1 MNGKQ
6 AKKMR
11 AMAALFCQSQPK
23 NAPQKTVETIYQE
36 LKTLHKNKKK

>member
-6 AKKMR
+6 TKKLR

-23 NAPQKTVETIYQE
+23 NAPQKTVQKIYDE
-36 LKTLHKNKKK
+36 LKKVHKNKVK